1 MRLLYLNHNY
11 RHMATFNRAMQMAE
25 AMVRRGHQ
33 VTVMTVSREHRYR
46 PAWSIVNG
54 VNLGEMPNLGQN
66 NSGEG
71 YGPIDNL
78 LRCGHAL
85 FHRYDIVHMFDH
97 KPNAS
102 FAGFTTGRLRGAR
115 PIADWADWWGGPGGI
130 NDVPRRRVPAVGRFE
145 AYWEIESKRR
155 AEGVVTI
162 STVLQQRAIDVG
174 VPPERV
180 ICIPNGAETNLI
192 RCLPIEQA
200 RQHCGVPPGRRIVGF
215 LGMSQGDLEIVMNAL
230 QQLPEVWLM
239 VVGPTHAGVLNQ
251 ARQFGLEDRLW
262 QTGFVP
268 EEDMSWYLGC
278 ADVMCLPMVDRAAN
292 RGRLPG
298 KIMYYMA
305 AGRPTVASPIGD
317 IKSIV
322 ETHRVGLLAEDD
334 GFAEALCTLLTR
346 DQLRA
351 ELGRNARHTA
361 ETEFSWSR
369 LAERL
374 EAFYQYVL
382 ALSRH

>member
-25 AMVRRGHQ
+25 TMVRRGHQ
-33 VTVMTVSREHRYR
+33 VTVITVSREHRYT
-46 PAWSIVNG
+46 PAWSTVNG
-54 VNLGEMPNLGQN
+54 VNLGEMPNWGQD

-71 YGPIDNL
+71 YGPLDNF

-102 FAGFTTGRLRGAR
+102 FAGFTTGRVRGAR
-115 PIADWADWWGGPGGI
+115 LIADWADWWGGPGGI
-130 NDVPRRRVPAVGRFE
+130 NDVPKRRVPAVGKFE

-162 STVLQQRAIDVG
+162 STVLRQRAIDVG

-180 ICIPNGAETNLI
+180 ICVPNGSETNLI
-192 RCLPIEQA
+192 HCLPIEQA
-200 RQHCGVPPGRRIVGF
+200 RQHCGVPLDRCIVGF
-215 LGMSQGDLEIVMNAL
+215 LGMSQGDLEIVMGAL
-230 QQLPEVWLM
+230 QQLPDVWLM
-239 VVGPTHAGVLNQ
+239 VVGPTNVRVLNQ
-251 ARQFGLEDRLW
+251 ARQFGLERRLW

-268 EEDMSWYLGC
+268 DEDIGWYLGC

-298 KIMYYMA
+298 KMMYYMA
-305 AGRPTVASPIGD
+305 AGRPTIASPIGD

-322 ETHRVGLLAEDD
+322 ETHRVGLLADD
-334 GFAEALCTLLTR
+334 GGFAAALRTLLTN

-361 ETEFSWSR
+361 ETEFSWPR
-369 LAERL
+369 LIERL
-374 EAFYQYVL
+374 EAFYQRVL
-382 ALSRH
+382 TQLRR